1 MPLQPGLYVAATP
14 IGNLKD
20 ITYRAVEALK
30 EADRILCEDTRQ
42 TAKLCAAYGI
52 TTPRSAY
59 HDHNGDRVRPGL
71 IKALQDGAAICLVSD
86 AGTPLIS
93 DPGMKLVRDAR
104 AAGVRVTPLP
114 GACAA
119 ITALSGAGF
128 PSDRFLFAGFPPAKA
143 AARERFFSALKNVDA
158 TLVFYES
165 AGRLGA
171 SLQAMASAFG
181 ERTGVVARELTKK
194 FETFDEASLP
204 ALADKYEAAPTK
216 GEIVVLVS
224 PGKEKAAPRE
234 DEVSAFLKSALQAMS
249 VKDAANAAAEALGVP
264 KKAAYEMALAIRN
277 RPNNVDD

>member
-20 ITYRAVEALK
+20 ITYRVVEALK
-30 EADRILCEDTRQ
+30 GADRILCEDTRQ

-71 IKALQDGAAICLVSD
+71 VKALQDGAAICLVSD

-119 ITALSGAGF
+119 ITALSGAGL

-143 AARERFFSALKNVDA
+143 AARESFFSALSNVDA

-181 ERTGVVARELTKK
+181 ERPGVVARELTKK
-194 FETFDEASLP
+194 FETFDEASLS
-204 ALADKYEAAPTK
+204 ALVDKYETAPTK

-224 PGKEKAAPRE
+224 PGKEKAAPTE
-234 DEVSAFLKSALQAMS
+234 DEMSAFLKSALQAMS
-249 VKDAANAAAEALGVP
+249 VKDAAKAAAEALGVA

-277 RPNNVDD
+277 RPKNDDD